1 VKRWAKAGKILCVRL
16 DSLGDVLMCTPA
28 MRALRDSRP
37 DRSLTLLTSPGGAAA
52 APFIPELDAVIEY
65 QAPWMKSSAPHD
77 PAADIAFAT
86 SLAQQGFEAAVI
98 FTSYS
103 QSALPAALL
112 CYQAGI
118 ELRIA
123 HCREN
128 PYQLLTD
135 WVAETEPEPV
145 VRHEVRRQL
154 DLVAQA
160 GCGTANTRLSFALR
174 DTDLAT
180 VRLRL
185 ALSGIDADRRWVLLH
200 PGASAPSRRYPAQ
213 HWAEVIRLLD
223 QRLGWPL
230 VLTGGVHEAPLI
242 NEIREA
248 CGVAVHSLAGELEL
262 GEMGA
267 ALRLATVVVSNNT
280 GPAHIA
286 AAVGT
291 PLVEL
296 YALTNPQH
304 TPWQVRHR
312 VLYHDVPCRFC
323 LKSVC
328 PKGHNDCLAKIP
340 PARVVEAVCGLLEL
354 DAELPATAPI
364 PVPQWEPMVPTVSAV
379 QQ

>member
-1 VKRWAKAGKILCVRL
+1 MKRWDKASKILCVRL

-28 MRALRDSRP
+28 MRALRDSR
-37 DRSLTLLTSPGGAAA
+37 RGRALTLLTSPSGAAA
-52 APFIPELDAVIEY
+52 VPFIPELDGVIEY
-65 QAPWMKSSAPHD
+65 EAPWMKSSAFHAPGHD
-77 PAADIAFAT
+77 LAFAAR
-86 SLAQQGFEAAVI
+86 LAQQGFDAAVI

-112 CYQAGI
+112 CYLAGI
-118 ELRIA
+118 PLRLA

-128 PYQLLTD
+128 PYQMLTD

-160 GCGTANTRLSFALR
+160 GCGTDNSRLSFALR
-174 DTDLAT
+174 DADLAT
-180 VRLRL
+180 VRERL
-185 ALSGIDADRRWVLLH
+185 AQSGVDTSRRWVLLH
-200 PGASAPSRRYPAQ
+200 PGASAPSRRYPPQ
-213 HWAEVIRLLD
+213 HWAEVLRLLD
-223 QRLGWPL
+223 RRLGWPL
-230 VLTGGVHEAPLI
+230 VLTGGANEMALVD
-242 NEIREA
+242 EIREA
-248 CGVAVHSLAGELEL
+248 SGVAVHSLAGELDL

-267 ALRLATVVVSNNT
+267 ALKLASVVVSNNT

-291 PLVEL
+291 PLVDL

-323 LKSVC
+323 QKSVC
-328 PKGHNDCLAKIP
+328 PQGHNECLTKIA
-340 PARVVEAVCGLLEL
+340 PARVVDAVCGLLDLEPE
-354 DAELPATAPI
+354 AV
-364 PVPQWEPMVPTVSAV
+364 PVRLLLRENGPVGAVPEPQ
-379 QQ
+379 Q